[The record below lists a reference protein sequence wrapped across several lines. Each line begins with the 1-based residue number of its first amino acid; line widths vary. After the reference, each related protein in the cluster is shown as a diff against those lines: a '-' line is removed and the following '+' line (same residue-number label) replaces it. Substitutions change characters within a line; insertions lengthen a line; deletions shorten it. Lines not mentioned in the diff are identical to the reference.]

1 MKNSLM
7 LLQDKIL
14 LKKRVLI
21 EVVNNE
27 LKNICQI

>member
-1 MKNSLM
+1 MKNSLL